1 MSNAFLIIAA
11 QFAAGVGVL
20 LYVEMRRTRA
30 HGPDPVSLFMVL
42 LLVQCG
48 LPAIGLF
55 GALPFADTASLTG
68 NSAFDN
74 ILRGT
79 TLASAQLVFL
89 LAAWFVVSFYVGV
102 SVCRLGLR
110 PTRVADVH
118 DVAALPALRVRE
130 RPLLALLVIGLIIT
144 LASFMTLGDSWAS
157 RYANLILFRAGFA
170 GIERTAFNANAF
182 SLTQAWSWLSVLCL
196 LSVSTASPRR
206 RVWWLVF
213 TMAVVFAVLGGSRRA
228 LAIPLVLAYCASV
241 LQTGKWRAHRVA
253 LAAVPAFLW
262 LAYGKAILAAVA
274 FGGSAETVASEF
286 SSAPSVVLRA
296 SAEAGITV
304 VESLGTITSLDLPPR
319 FGVDHALSLIR
330 RLPDGLIGYELDLP
344 ERIVRVS
351 TTALVGPD
359 ALDMPPGLM
368 GQMWLDF
375 RAVGAVIWGL
385 LFGVAM
391 GVVQHRFQTT
401 RRTLGAAAVYSIA
414 TFLIALPLNSG
425 SLDFNFTVDT
435 ILVMVALAA
444 VVSRERATGARYW
457 CTKILLLARRPD
469 RIRCADP
476 R

>member
-1 MSNAFLIIAA
+1 MSSAFLLVAA
-11 QFAAGVGVL
+11 QFAIGVGVV
-20 LYVEMRRTRA
+20 LYVERRRTAA
-30 HGPDPVSLFMVL
+30 HGPDPASLFILL

-55 GALPFADTASLTG
+55 GALPFAERAALTG
-68 NSAFDN
+68 NGAFDR
-74 ILRGT
+74 ILLGT
-79 TLASAQLVFL
+79 TLATAQLVFL
-89 LAAWFVVSFYVGV
+89 LAAWFVVSFYAGL
-102 SVCRLGLR
+102 SLCGLGLR
-110 PTRVADVH
+110 PPSDAG
-118 DVAALPALRVRE
+118 AQELKALPELGVRV
-130 RPLLALLVIGLIIT
+130 RPLLALLVVGLIIT
-144 LASFMTLGDSWAS
+144 LVSFKSLGDSWAS

-196 LSVSTASPRR
+196 LSLAASSARR
-206 RVWWLVF
+206 RTWWLVLA
-213 TMAVVFAVLGGSRRA
+213 MAIVFAVLGGSRRA

-241 LQTGKWRAHRVA
+241 LQTGKWRIRRVA
-253 LAAVPAFLW
+253 IAAVPAFLW

-286 SSAPSVVLRA
+286 SSAPSAVLRA

-385 LFGVAM
+385 VFGVVM
-391 GVVQHRFQTT
+391 GVVQHRYRAT
-401 RRTLGAAAVYSIA
+401 RRTLGAAGVYAIA

-425 SLDFNFTVDT
+425 SLDFNVTVDT
-435 ILVMVALAA
+435 MLVMVALVMLVTRAR
-444 VVSRERATGARYW
+444 SRSVQQ
-457 CTKILLLARRPD
+457 ARRGMHPQ
-469 RIRCADP
+469 AA
-476 R
+476 